1 MRPIDLSDASPLTS
15 GASQRAMGPCFRA
28 YAGSSFHASSLLHIR
43 RPCASAS
50 GAPATTR
57 AARPCAR
64 PPSLL
69 ACASEHCR
77 CGCILVCLRQ
87 PSGADPTP
95 PHELRPSTGAPH
107 LPRRRTSSASL
118 SCTPRR
124 PYAAVA
130 RADVPRGQ
138 IRPPAGSGPTLC
150 RGAGGSYIFWP
161 LLSLLASL
169 SGFPAAPKLERS
181 HSLPFGWW
189 SSETAP
195 GAGPGAIPN
204 GPEEGRRGRR
214 ATNVAHGKYP
224 HMCFR
229 RF

>member
-1 MRPIDLSDASPLTS
+1 
-15 GASQRAMGPCFRA
+15 MGPRFRA
-28 YAGSSFHASSLLHIR
+28 HAGSALHASSLLHTR

-57 AARPCAR
+57 AARPCAL
-64 PPSLL
+64 PPSLPPRMRLRALPLRPHPHASPSAIL
-69 ACASEHCR
+69 A
-77 CGCILVCLRQ
+77 

-107 LPRRRTSSASL
+107 LPRRRTSSAPP

-130 RADVPRGQ
+130 RADAPRVQ

-150 RGAGGSYIFWP
+150 RGAGGSYILWL

-169 SGFPAAPKLERS
+169 SGFPAAPNAERS

-189 SSETAP
+189 SSE
-195 GAGPGAIPN
+195 AIPN

-224 HMCFR
+224 RMRFR